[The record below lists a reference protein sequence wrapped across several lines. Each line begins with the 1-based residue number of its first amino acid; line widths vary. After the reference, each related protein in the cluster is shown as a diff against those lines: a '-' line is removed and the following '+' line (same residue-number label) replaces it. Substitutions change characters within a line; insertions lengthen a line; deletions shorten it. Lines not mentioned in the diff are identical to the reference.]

1 MRALEWETARV
12 RKSYDKAK
20 QDLDAHVVKHGEDPQ
35 KPGNVRKRKNFEK
48 AVSMATKELS
58 KACASWKAAQPAPR
72 VMPTLLPSC
81 ILTLHS
87 KLDANEF
94 DIWRV
99 NIVALF
105 NRSQF
110 AEMQEGVFCWS
121 QALPPAIEWNA
132 KDKDTAAFVHGLV
145 DLPWAKA
152 LEAIR
157 ERFVKL
163 ADPMYECSL
172 FLNLKQREDQ
182 DLQDFNDEFNRLV
195 RASFREAAPSN
206 AWMEQHLIYSRL
218 YLDKLDGGLLES
230 IAEDSRYYEPALPL
244 GLKEVQELA
253 VSIIKEQRRSLT
265 VRISQDSEGHDAG
278 ARKHQ
283 KGKRKRGEA
292 AKPDTRACRRCGSQ
306 DHLQHACQIPFQPKN
321 HNHDEGVEG
330 DEGDEG
336 EEGDEDGD
344 DNMMV

>member
-1 MRALEWETARV
+1 MFMSTSTPTGLVAQPDSLPAQTQAALRAATMRALEWETARV

-35 KPGNVRKRKNFEK
+35 KPGNVRKRKNLEK

-132 KDKDTAAFVHGLV
+132 KDKDTAAF
-145 DLPWAKA
+145 LPTLRLPRPPTAR
-152 LEAIR
+152 LP
-157 ERFVKL
+157 
-163 ADPMYECSL
+163 DSL
-172 FLNLKQREDQ
+172 
-182 DLQDFNDEFNRLV
+182 
-195 RASFREAAPSN
+195 P
-206 AWMEQHLIYSRL
+206 
-218 YLDKLDGGLLES
+218 
-230 IAEDSRYYEPALPL
+230 AEEP
-244 GLKEVQELA
+244 
-253 VSIIKEQRRSLT
+253 
-265 VRISQDSEGHDAG
+265 
-278 ARKHQ
+278 
-283 KGKRKRGEA
+283 
-292 AKPDTRACRRCGSQ
+292 
-306 DHLQHACQIPFQPKN
+306 QP
-321 HNHDEGVEG
+321 
-330 DEGDEG
+330 
-336 EEGDEDGD
+336 
-344 DNMMV
+344 